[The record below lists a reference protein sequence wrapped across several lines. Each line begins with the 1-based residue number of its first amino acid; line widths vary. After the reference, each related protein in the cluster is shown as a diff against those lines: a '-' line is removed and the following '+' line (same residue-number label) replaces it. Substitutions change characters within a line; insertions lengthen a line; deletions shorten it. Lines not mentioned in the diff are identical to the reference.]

1 MNVWTLVTREA
12 DKTNLACLF
21 GFQYGLHRTAFS
33 KNAIRI
39 RIANHFMELE
49 QVNSI
54 RLQPPQRFIE
64 LVYGCRF
71 GSAIDLGHQKSLLTI
86 TMPQRIAH
94 ANFALSPVVIPAVV
108 EKIDAFVNSGP
119 DNADA
124 LRDVA
129 LSGKVVTAKS
139 YQ

>member
-21 GFQYGLHRTAFS
+21 GFQYSLQRSACS

-39 RIANHFMELE
+39 GIANNFMELK

-64 LVYGCRF
+64 LRYGGSF
-71 GSAIDLGHQKSLLTI
+71 GSAIDLGHQKGLLAITI
-86 TMPQRIAH
+86 AQGLSH
-94 ANFALSPVVIPAVV
+94 ANFTLSAVVVPAVV
-108 EKIDAFVNSGP
+108 EKVDAFVDSGA
-119 DNADA
+119 DNTDA
-124 LRDVA
+124 L
-129 LSGKVVTAKS
+129 
-139 YQ
+139 